1 MPPAIYPD
9 RTWYLAKSAKK
20 LLPGHCP
27 YANVLRC
34 PRHHHA
40 TALLS
45 EAGVTTCLSL
55 EQDAAATTKWQGSD
69 LFPATDESA
78 ASIMNRRTYS
88 NFCPEVTGQVFR
100 LFASSLIRL
109 PEDDI
114 DRAAHEAMIE
124 RDPGPRGRD
133 WRTSWQHLEP
143 MHYSECPLYAQLSL
157 EKQVSSIT
165 FNGPVSG
172 NVNIAGETV
181 NATTLTLSISELLAR
196 IDASSAAPVEKE
208 AAKSRLAAFLSHP
221 VVAAIVGG
229 VAGGLAGGA

>member
-1 MPPAIYPD
+1 M
-9 RTWYLAKSAKK
+9 
-20 LLPGHCP
+20 PGHCP
-27 YANVLRC
+27 HANVLRC
-34 PRHHHA
+34 PRHYHA

-45 EAGVTTCLSL
+45 EAGVTTTLSPDL
-55 EQDAAATTKWQGSD
+55 DAVATAKWQANE
-69 LFPATDESA
+69 LLPATRESA
-78 ASIMNRRTYS
+78 ASIAMDRMYS
-88 NFCPEVTGQVFR
+88 NFCPEVAGLVFR

-124 RDPGPRGRD
+124 RDPGPPGQD
-133 WRTSWQHLEP
+133 WRTSWQHIEP

-157 EKQVSSIT
+157 EKQMASIT
-165 FNGPVSG
+165 FNGQVSG

-221 VVAAIVGG
+221 LVAAVVGG
-229 VAGGLAGGA
+229 VAGGVAGGA

>member
-1 MPPAIYPD
+1 
-9 RTWYLAKSAKK
+9 
-20 LLPGHCP
+20 
-27 YANVLRC
+27 
-34 PRHHHA
+34 
-40 TALLS
+40 
-45 EAGVTTCLSL
+45 
-55 EQDAAATTKWQGSD
+55 
-69 LFPATDESA
+69 
-78 ASIMNRRTYS
+78 
-88 NFCPEVTGQVFR
+88 
-100 LFASSLIRL
+100 
-109 PEDDI
+109 
-114 DRAAHEAMIE
+114 
-124 RDPGPRGRD
+124 
-133 WRTSWQHLEP
+133 